1 MCKVRRWRLVTKSFP
16 RIGFNQFSTL
26 RTRKRSYCF
35 LEKGNMNVH
44 NYVSV
49 PRRLVVITLVGRLL
63 RWYFLLSGLSVRL
76 VILVGM
82 DFETRESRYSVI
94 QSFN

>member
-1 MCKVRRWRLVTKSFP
+1 
-16 RIGFNQFSTL
+16 
-26 RTRKRSYCF
+26 
-35 LEKGNMNVH
+35 MNVH